1 MVGEERPRADR
12 EAGRFDQ
19 GGQAAGEVGPV
30 HVVPKNGASL
40 EPPHHHVVEDP
51 RTIEA
56 RLAGHFAQTLPH
68 SRFRSNVP
76 Y

>member
-1 MVGEERPRADR
+1 
-12 EAGRFDQ
+12 
-19 GGQAAGEVGPV
+19 
-30 HVVPKNGASL
+30 
-40 EPPHHHVVEDP
+40 VVEDP